1 MPTKT
6 LKLSGAVF
14 LDTNVLIYAA
24 QKSNKV
30 KQKRARELINEL
42 SVKRQAVISS
52 QVVSE
57 FISIA
62 RKKLGCSDSSLR
74 RLVAKFAAF
83 KIVSIDF
90 EDTSRALEVSI
101 LNKISYWDA
110 LIIVAAKKSKCS
122 LISTEDLNSGQQI
135 EGMVIFNPF

>member
-62 RKKLGCSDSSLR
+62 R
-74 RLVAKFAAF
+74 
-83 KIVSIDF
+83 
-90 EDTSRALEVSI
+90 
-101 LNKISYWDA
+101 
-110 LIIVAAKKSKCS
+110 
-122 LISTEDLNSGQQI
+122 QQ
-135 EGMVIFNPF
+135 F